1 MSEDSQVSDGKNL
14 NNVFLNNAFSNTA
27 ICDLL
32 GCRYPIIQTAMGW
45 VATSQL
51 VIATVEAGAFGFL
64 AGAVMT
70 PHELEEEIQRIKAAT
85 RHPFGVNFLMHQP
98 GALEIIE
105 IIIKHK
111 DQVRAVSYGRGPKPE
126 LIQRFKDNGILCIP
140 TIGALKHAVKAVALG
155 ADAVIIQG
163 GEGGGH
169 TGSVPTLILLAQ
181 VLDTLDVPVVA
192 AGGFHDGRG
201 LAAALSFGA
210 AGIAMGTRF
219 MMTQES
225 PTPDASKKCYLGA
238 EVDNIPVTQKVD
250 GLPQRCIRNDF
261 LAGLES
267 SGELRLFIRGL
278 INGLKFSHIKKVSPL
293 GLLKE
298 AWGLTQRSDMSL
310 GQAMMSA
317 NSYMSIQEAMVHG
330 RPEKGVLPS
339 GQIAGILDD
348 LPSCK
353 DLISGI
359 VIKAREQ
366 LLAASRLTQD

>member
-1 MSEDSQVSDGKNL
+1 MDGSTLDNSLL
-14 NNVFLNNAFSNTA
+14 NSATLKTEL
-27 ICDLL
+27 CDLL

-51 VIATVEAGAFGFL
+51 VQATVEAGAFGFL

-70 PHELEEEIQRIKAAT
+70 PPEVEAEILRIKAASQQ
-85 RHPFGVNFLMHQP
+85 PFGVNFLMHQP
-98 GALEIIE
+98 GALEVIE

-126 LIQRFKDNGILCIP
+126 LIQRFKENGILCIP
-140 TIGALKHAVKAVALG
+140 TVGALKHAQKAVELG

-181 VLDTLDVPVVA
+181 VLDAVKVPVIA

-210 AGIAMGTRF
+210 VGIAMGTRF
-219 MMTQES
+219 MMTRES
-225 PTPDASKKCYLGA
+225 PTPEASKKCYLGA
-238 EVDNIPVTQKVD
+238 EVDNIPVTRKVD

-261 LAGLES
+261 LAGLEA

-278 INGLKFSHIKKVSPL
+278 INGLKFSRVKKASLL

-298 AWGLTQRSDMSL
+298 AWGLTQRTDMSL

-317 NSYMSIQEAMVHG
+317 NSYMSIQQAMVHG

-339 GQIAGILDD
+339 GQIAGVLSD
-348 LPSCK
+348 LPACK

-359 VIKAREQ
+359 VGEAQER
-366 LLAASRLTQD
+366 LLAVSRLTRN